1 MLVRRAMDGLLPPEV
16 QWNTIRGRQAAD
28 VALRLLDHRDEMEAV
43 LGSLESAP
51 AVTEYLNLPALRS
64 AWQALQAHVTPQTA
78 QQATTLLLRGVMAGL
93 FLQQF

>member
-1 MLVRRAMDGLLPPEV
+1 MNLEGLRRLALTGGDWVIYLLLLCSV
-16 QWNTIRGRQAAD
+16 
-28 VALRLLDHRDEMEAV
+28 VALAV
-43 LGSLESAP
+43 IVDRVIVLRREESAP

-93 FLQQF
+93 FLRQL